1 MLKDIFDVVKQI
13 GDFIASIVKFVIDM
27 VEDLVYMVGLL
38 GETVTKLP
46 SYLNFLPATVTAT
59 ITVIFSIVVIYKIL
73 GREG

>member
-13 GDFIASIVKFVIDM
+13 GDFIASIVMFVIDM

-38 GETVTKLP
+38 GETVVKLP
-46 SYLNFLPATVTAT
+46 DYLNFLPATVIAT